1 VGKSR
6 QTDKSQKGDEMSSNA
21 FDELERQY
29 SQDLDRWETA
39 REQRQKRQIVI
50 AACPFCGNEDVL
62 VDEVKPNVIAICC
75 EECQMIGPHHDTDQ
89 PLEVAIKRWNERK

>member
-1 VGKSR
+1 
-6 QTDKSQKGDEMSSNA
+6 MSTNT
-21 FDELERQY
+21 FDQLEREF

-50 AACPFCGNEDVL
+50 LPCPFCGNEDVL

-75 EECQMIGPHHDTDQ
+75 EECQMIGPHADLDQ
-89 PLEVAIKRWNERK
+89 PLEVAIKRWNERKS

>member
-1 VGKSR
+1 
-6 QTDKSQKGDEMSSNA
+6 MSTNE
-21 FDELERQY
+21 FDQLEREF

-75 EECQMIGPHHDTDQ
+75 EECQVIGPHADLDQ
-89 PLEVAIKRWNERK
+89 PLEVAIKRWNERKS